1 MNALRASSQERRQ
14 IVRAVI
20 AASTVI
26 FACRKSELAVANG
39 DDPIAALNSG
49 AATTRYV
56 HEYWIDQARR
66 RTTLWDSAFALCSAY
81 WKRNDGSKPNCGH
94 VYTANFQNAGA
105 NTPIRGKNM
114 SVDSVR
120 AR

>member
-1 MNALRASSQERRQ
+1 MTAHRASSQGRRQ
-14 IVRAVI
+14 IVHIVI
-20 AASTVI
+20 VASTVI
-26 FACRKSELAVANG
+26 LACRKSDMADANG
-39 DDPIAALNSG
+39 EDPIAALNSR
-49 AATTRYV
+49 AVTTRYV
-56 HEYWIDQARR
+56 HEFWIDQARR
-66 RTTLWDSAFALCSAY
+66 RTPLWDSAFALCSAY